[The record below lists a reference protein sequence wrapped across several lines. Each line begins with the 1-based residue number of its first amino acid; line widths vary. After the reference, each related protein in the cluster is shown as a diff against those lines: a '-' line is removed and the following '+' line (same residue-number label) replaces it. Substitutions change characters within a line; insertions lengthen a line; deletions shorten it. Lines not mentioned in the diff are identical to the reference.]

1 MKADVSYNDF
11 NGTVA
16 ADISDALSKYAGDTL
31 KSIGRY
37 FKLDENR
44 FDIIGLSI
52 YGTDDFSMS
61 LLCVDRNKSKDGQEH
76 IVSMM
81 YDMGDKKEN
90 FDVLFKRLHFV
101 LYERFD
107 EKYPEL
113 RYNEE
118 VRFSD
123 FHETPEG
130 DTDTEEDNDL

>member
-11 NGTVA
+11 KGSVA
-16 ADISDALSKYAGDTL
+16 ADISDALSRYAGDTL

-52 YGTDDFSMS
+52 YGTEEFSIS
-61 LLCVDRNKSKDGQEH
+61 LLCIDKKKSKDGDEH

-81 YDMGDKKEN
+81 YDIGDDKKN
-90 FDVLFKRLHFV
+90 LAILFKRLDIV
-101 LYERFD
+101 LHERFD
-107 EKYPEL
+107 EKYPD
-113 RYNEE
+113 RNYNEE

-123 FHETPEG
+123 FHETRE
-130 DTDTEEDNDL
+130 DETKNYEEE

>member
-11 NGTVA
+11 KGTVA

-37 FKLDENR
+37 FKLDEKR

-52 YGTDDFSMS
+52 YGTEDFSIS
-61 LLCVDRNKSKDGQEH
+61 LLCVDKNKSRDGQEH

-81 YDMGDKKEN
+81 YDIDDSKEN
-90 FDVLFKRLHFV
+90 LDILFKRLHIV
-101 LYERFD
+101 LHERFD
-107 EKYPEL
+107 EKYPDL
-113 RYNEE
+113 RYTEE

-123 FHETPEG
+123 FHEVQEEETEPE
-130 DTDTEEDNDL
+130 DE